1 MRTIA
6 SILLLSCLSVQ
17 LLAQSAVKRYVTIE
31 HFTNS
36 RCSICASRNP
46 TFYNT
51 IAPHAADVHHIAIHP
66 PVPYNNCEFYLANT
80 SENQAWSNAFGIQGT
95 PRIAM
100 NGTLLPGSNPL
111 LPPATLQQYLGQ
123 TSPLYV
129 RVIEPTGMSRNVVL
143 QLETRGT
150 MPAGNYKLFAAIL
163 EKTINKTTP
172 NGETVHR
179 DVFRK
184 MLTPAAGVDF
194 APGQPGN
201 VQTFAYSYNVSPSWN
216 ANETY
221 VVAFVRNTATQEILN
236 SGTRF
241 DPVLVGTTEAAPR
254 PVSFQPNPTKSTTFA
269 DLGEDTAAAVEV
281 FDASGRR
288 VRADFDRVNSNRLA
302 LSFEGLPRGLY
313 IVHIRGQQGAYISRV
328 VKD

>member
-1 MRTIA
+1 MRTVT
-6 SILLLSCLSVQ
+6 SILLTCCLSVQ
-17 LLAQSAVKRYVTIE
+17 VIAQSAVKRYVTIE

-51 IAPHAADVHHIAIHP
+51 IAPHAADVHHISVHP

-80 SENQAWSNAFGIQGT
+80 TENQGWSNIFGIQGT

-143 QLETRGT
+143 QLETRGS
-150 MPAGNYKLFAAIL
+150 MPSGNYKLFAAIV

-201 VQTFAYSYNVSPSWN
+201 VQTFAYSYNVNPAWN
-216 ANETY
+216 AAETY
-221 VVAFVRNTATQEILN
+221 VVAFVRNMATQEILN

-241 DPVLVGTTEAAPR
+241 DPVLVGTNEATPR
-254 PVSFQPNPTKSTTFA
+254 AVSFAPNPTRSIA
-269 DLGEDTAAAVEV
+269 YVDLGDDTAAAVEV

-288 VRADFDRVNSNRLA
+288 VQADFDRVNSNRLA
-302 LSFEGLPRGLY
+302 LSFEQLPRGLY
-313 IVHIRGQQGAYISRV
+313 IVHIRGERGAYIARV
-328 VKD
+328 VRD